1 MTKNAR
7 KGKSARGVAGLTQ
20 LDTIK
25 IMFNIQIKIISDNNN
40 ISPLTTHHDDRT
52 DQVERFPCRTQPVLS
67 SLVRVQVIVIKCQ
80 RYFEKK
86 KNN

>member
-7 KGKSARGVAGLTQ
+7 KRESTCGVAGLIQ
-20 LDTIK
+20 LDKIK
-25 IMFNIQIKIISDNNN
+25 IMFKIQIKIISDNNS
-40 ISPLTTHHDDRT
+40 ISPLTTNHDDRT

-80 RYFEKK
+80 RLFTKEK
-86 KNN
+86 

>member
-7 KGKSARGVAGLTQ
+7 KRESTCGVAGLIQ
-20 LDTIK
+20 LDKIK
-25 IMFNIQIKIISDNNN
+25 IMFKIQIKIISDNNN

-80 RYFEKK
+80 
-86 KNN
+86 